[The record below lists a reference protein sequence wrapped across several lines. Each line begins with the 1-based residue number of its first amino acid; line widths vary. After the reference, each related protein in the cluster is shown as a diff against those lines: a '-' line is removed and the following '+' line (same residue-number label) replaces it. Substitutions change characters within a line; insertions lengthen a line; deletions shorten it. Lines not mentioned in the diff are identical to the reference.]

1 MCCAVLAVY
10 FRESQDERVISWLSP
25 SVFAVYLI
33 HDNVQT
39 RRLLIL
45 DQFRILTEHNA
56 FVMFFIICIAVCVI
70 FAGSILIDKIREMIF
85 RLLRVDTLLEKAEK
99 TVKSI
104 VNKAALHIK

>member
-1 MCCAVLAVY
+1 M
-10 FRESQDERVISWLSP
+10 ISWFSP

-39 RRLLIL
+39 RNLLIL
-45 DQFRILTEHNA
+45 DHFKILSGHNA
-56 FVMFFIICIAVCVI
+56 FAMIFITCMIVYVI

-85 RLLRVDTLLEKAEK
+85 RLLRVDTLSEKAEK

-104 VNKAALHIK
+104 VNKAALRIK